1 MIRRL
6 LPLLLVLPLAA
17 CDLPGMGPDP
27 RIAQREADARAI
39 GGACRHGLRSIEDCY
54 ALNEKASKAA
64 MFAGWK
70 DMDQYMR
77 ENKIEGVRAT
87 TGAAQEPKEEVI
99 EPPKGKPGAPA
110 SGSAASKPRSAA
122 SRQEAGQASAAKSGS
137 KADQP

>member
-6 LPLLLVLPLAA
+6 TPLLLALPLAA

-27 RIAQREADARAI
+27 RVVQREADARAI

-70 DMDQYMR
+70 EMDQYMR
-77 ENKIEGVRAT
+77 ENKIEGIRAT
-87 TGAAQEPKEEVI
+87 AGLKAEPQEEVI
-99 EPPKGKPGAPA
+99 EPQKGKA
-110 SGSAASKPRSAA
+110 SAASSATAASKPRSAA
-122 SRQEAGQASAAKSGS
+122 SRQEAGATSTVKPAAK
-137 KADQP
+137 AEAP

>member
-6 LPLLLVLPLAA
+6 IPLLLALPLAA

-54 ALNEKASKAA
+54 TLNEKASKAA

-70 DMDQYMR
+70 EMDQYMR
-77 ENKIEGVRAT
+77 DNKIEGVRAT
-87 TGAAQEPKEEVI
+87 TGTKAEPQEEVI
-99 EPPKGKPGAPA
+99 EPPKAKSGTTPNA
-110 SGSAASKPRSAA
+110 SSASKPRSAV
-122 SRQEAGQASAAKSGS
+122 SRQESGAAASAKTGT
-137 KADQP
+137 KADSP